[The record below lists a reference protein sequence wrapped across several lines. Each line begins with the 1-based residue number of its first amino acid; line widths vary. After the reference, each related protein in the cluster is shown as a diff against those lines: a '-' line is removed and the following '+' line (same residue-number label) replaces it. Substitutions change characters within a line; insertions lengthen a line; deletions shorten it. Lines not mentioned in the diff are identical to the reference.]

1 METLVDALL
10 YPLTLDD
17 CLENIRLNPITGL
30 KVVKEYT
37 DDGVTCYELEV
48 VVNEKVYKFTDLWA
62 GRKRAR
68 MYYQSEI
75 SQEVRDNILS
85 PYLLSKLQQ
94 GEF

>member
-17 CLENIRLNPITGL
+17 CVENIRLNSITGL
-30 KVVKEYT
+30 TVV
-37 DDGVTCYELEV
+37 DDGVTCYDLEV
-48 VVNEKVYKFTDLWA
+48 IVNGKVYKFSDLWA
-62 GRKRAR
+62 GRKYAR

-85 PYLLSKLQQ
+85 PYLLSKLQK
-94 GEF
+94 GEL